1 MIAALVAG
9 VTLAWL
15 SGCDS
20 DAGESRR
27 ARPAVVGK
35 PFRVSDSVT
44 AYCATKPIAMMCEEF
59 APRLAE
65 FMAESRDAQWAASVE
80 SLIVKSML
88 VDSQPRFEMRAL
100 ECRRTR
106 CAFEY
111 AVTTDDFGHA
121 LDGYEELD
129 RHMELI
135 GGVTAPELLSGSG
148 NGMWVSVMI
157 WRKRS

>member
-9 VTLAWL
+9 LVLA
-15 SGCDS
+15 GCDS
-20 DAGESRR
+20 TSGESRR
-27 ARPAVVGK
+27 DQLAVTGK
-35 PFRVSDSVT
+35 PFGVSDSVT
-44 AYCATKPIAMMCEEF
+44 AYCATRPVVAMCEEF

-65 FMAESRDAQWAASVE
+65 FLAESRDAEWADSMERQIAQW
-80 SLIVKSML
+80 ML
-88 VDSQPRFEMRAL
+88 ADRQSPFEMRAL

-111 AVTTDDFGHA
+111 AVTTDAYGQT

-129 RHMELI
+129 RHMELT
-135 GGVTAPELLSGSG
+135 GGVTAPELTSGTG
-148 NGMWVSVMI
+148 HGKWVSVMI

>member
-1 MIAALVAG
+1 MGTRKQVTIAALVAG
-9 VTLAWL
+9 VTLSWL

-20 DAGESRR
+20 TAS
-27 ARPAVVGK
+27 K

-44 AYCATKPIAMMCEEF
+44 EYCAMKPTVMMCEEF

-65 FMAESRDAQWAASVE
+65 FLAESRDAEWAAPLE
-80 SLIVKSML
+80 RLIAKSMPANG
-88 VDSQPRFEMRAL
+88 QPRFEIRAL

-111 AVTTDDFGHA
+111 AVAADDLGQTWA
-121 LDGYEELD
+121 GYTELD
-129 RHMELI
+129 RHLELI
-135 GGVTAPELLSGSG
+135 GGVTAPELPSGSG